1 MCREA
6 AAGKELRTRTGGARK
21 MQRKNPDAAS
31 SNSGNSR
38 NKRKRRWKEAV
49 AKRETERKEFKR
61 EGAPRDGATEANK
74 LCLTR
79 GTTS

>member
-1 MCREA
+1 
-6 AAGKELRTRTGGARK
+6 
-21 MQRKNPDAAS
+21 MQRKNPDAAPAATAATA
-31 SNSGNSR
+31 GTR
-38 NKRKRRWKEAV
+38 RKRRWKEAV

>member
-21 MQRKNPDAAS
+21 MQRKNRAQPAATAATA
-31 SNSGNSR
+31 R